1 MFNSATGVANMGIRA
16 GGGLGYILM
25 PALFSDIDLDTLN
38 KVNAT
43 ISDVDL
49 RIKIAQRFMIF
60 QSTLAGVSSLLLLML
75 AFVYSQG

>member
-1 MFNSATGVANMGIRA
+1 MGIRA

-25 PALFSDIDLDTLN
+25 PALFSDIDLDALN
-38 KVNAT
+38 NEVNT
-43 ISDVDL
+43 TVSDVDL
-49 RIKIAQRFMIF
+49 KVKIAQRFMIF

>member
-1 MFNSATGVANMGIRA
+1 MGIRA

-25 PALFSDIDLDTLN
+25 PALFSDIDLHTLN
-38 KVNAT
+38 NEVNAT

-49 RIKIAQRFMIF
+49 RVKVSQRFMIF
-60 QSTLAGVSSLLLLML
+60 QSTLAGVSSSLLLML